1 MVEFP
6 KQTGSCTW
14 TLPALTGLVP
24 VTRCPGVIFPTDTMD
39 DLDWFVNFYTFC
51 VKLNILILL
60 RLSTRDKTDGLQ

>member
-39 DLDWFVNFYTFC
+39 DLDWFVNFKVLFIHF
-51 VKLNILILL
+51 V
-60 RLSTRDKTDGLQ
+60 